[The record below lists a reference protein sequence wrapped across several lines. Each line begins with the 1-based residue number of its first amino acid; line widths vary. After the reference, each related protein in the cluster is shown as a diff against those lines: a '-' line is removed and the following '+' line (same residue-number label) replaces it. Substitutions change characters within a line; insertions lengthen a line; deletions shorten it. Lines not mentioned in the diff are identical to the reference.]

1 MDGQALGYSRRFGW
15 SPSRRDRRC
24 TASSRYVHAT
34 DFSCSVGN
42 VTCLIDAIETATP
55 DPMVETITLCAPA
68 PLVGCRQTVRPRRS
82 RLTFRDVTVDS
93 ADVLRWSW
101 THGAATSQSD
111 FGDPVTTTS
120 YAVCLY
126 DAPSGLFLGLRVP
139 AGGMCGAAPCWKP
152 HAR

>member
-1 MDGQALGYSRRFGW
+1 GRASPPVVRVGPRLVATVVALA
-15 SPSRRDRRC
+15 SP
-24 TASSRYVHAT
+24 RYVHAP

-42 VTCLIDAIETATP
+42 VTCLIDAIETAP
-55 DPMVETITLCAPA
+55 LDPMVDTITLCAPA

-82 RLTFRDVTVDS
+82 RLTFRDVTMDS
-93 ADVLRWSW
+93 ADVRSSW

-126 DAPSGLFLGLRVP
+126 DAPSSLFLGLRVP

>member
-1 MDGQALGYSRRFGW
+1 
-15 SPSRRDRRC
+15 
-24 TASSRYVHAT
+24 
-34 DFSCSVGN
+34 VGN
-42 VTCLIDAIETATP
+42 VTCLIDAIETATL
-55 DPMVETITLCAPA
+55 DPMVDTITLCAPA

-93 ADVLRWSW
+93 ADVRSSW

-126 DAPSGLFLGLRVP
+126 DAPSSLFLGLRVP